1 LGILWKVD
9 QNGFGKTLEVVLDSV
24 LHDIIDVNDKLF
36 KLSKTLMNMVEISVN
51 VHGSPGK
58 GNHTWSKFVL
68 KILEMW
74 HKKRFGV
81 WSNLVDD
88 SVVLLQDELKLVV
101 VHLELVFLEKDDL
114 GAFWNVDSNSGEALG
129 FSDKSKDLRVEV
141 NIKFVV
147 LWMSDYQSSLQ
158 TGFSFLNFVRPLL
171 SPEILEGEES
181 VTDLVV
187 HLNESSGFLLLDKIL
202 WELLHWS

>member
-1 LGILWKVD
+1 
-9 QNGFGKTLEVVLDSV
+9 
-24 LHDIIDVNDKLF
+24 
-36 KLSKTLMNMVEISVN
+36 MVEISVN
-51 VHGSPGK
+51 VHGSPGE
-58 GNHTWSKFVL
+58 GNHAWSKFVL

-88 SVVLLQDELKLVV
+88 SIVLLQDELKLVV
-101 VHLELVFLEKDDL
+101 VHFELVFLEKDDL
-114 GAFWNVDSNSGEALG
+114 GAFWNVNTNSGKALG

-147 LWMSDYQSSLQ
+147 LWVSDYQSSLQ

-202 WELLHWS
+202 WKLLHWS